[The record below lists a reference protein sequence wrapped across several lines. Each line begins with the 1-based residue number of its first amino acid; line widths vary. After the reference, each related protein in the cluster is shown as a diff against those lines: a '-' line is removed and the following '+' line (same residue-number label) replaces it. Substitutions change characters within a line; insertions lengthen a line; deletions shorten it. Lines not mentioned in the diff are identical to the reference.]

1 MSNPNLSDVQ
11 LQNLLAMLT
20 DDLLT
25 ADGDVNTLAKRYQ
38 ISSAEVRS
46 LLDLID
52 QMNQSLVPVQ
62 PSERFVRRLHQDLI
76 GADNSNV
83 LVRVRKLP
91 PRVQLA
97 AGLALM
103 AGFVLLSRRRPHN
116 GVEDE
121 QPQEAMSAH

>member
-1 MSNPNLSDVQ
+1 MSNLNLSDVQ
-11 LQNLLAMLT
+11 LQNLLAALT

-25 ADGDVNTLAKRYQ
+25 ANGDVNTLAERYQ
-38 ISSAEVRS
+38 ISSDEVHS
-46 LLDLID
+46 LLALID
-52 QMNQSLVPVQ
+52 QMNQAFVPVQ

-76 GADNSNV
+76 GGESSNV

-103 AGFVLLSRRRPHN
+103 AGFVFLSRRRSQH
-116 GVEDE
+116 VVHDE
-121 QPQEAMSAH
+121 QPQEVMSAQ

>member
-11 LQNLLAMLT
+11 LQNLLAALT

-25 ADGDVNTLAKRYQ
+25 AGGDVNTLAERYQ
-38 ISSAEVRS
+38 ISSDEVCS
-46 LLDLID
+46 LLGLIE
-52 QMNQSLVPVQ
+52 QMNQSFKPVQ
-62 PSERFVRRLHQDLI
+62 PSERFVRRLHQDLV
-76 GADNSNV
+76 GAEGGNV

-103 AGFVLLSRRRPHN
+103 AGFVLLSRRRLHTDAR
-116 GVEDE
+116 EE
-121 QPQEAMSAH
+121 QPQEAISAH

>member
-11 LQNLLAMLT
+11 LQNLMATLT
-20 DDLLT
+20 DDLL
-25 ADGDVNTLAKRYQ
+25 AGDSDANMLAERYRLG
-38 ISSAEVRS
+38 SEEARS
-46 LLDLID
+46 LLELIE
-52 QMNQSLVPVQ
+52 QMNRSFVPVQ

-76 GADNSNV
+76 GGESSNV

-103 AGFVLLSRRRPHN
+103 AGFVLLSRRRLHTDAR
-116 GVEDE
+116 DE
-121 QPQEAMSAH
+121 QPQEVMSAH